1 MNFASI
7 NLNLLVV
14 FDAIMGQRSLTRA
27 GQVLGLSQPAISHAL
42 GQLRHM
48 LDDPLFVRAKGEM
61 RPTARAREIAGPLH
75 AALEQINASLTQ
87 ALPFDPLKH
96 DLCLRIGMTDYTAFT
111 LLGRI
116 VDRVRTISRRCRIQ
130 VRAVTPANFADM
142 LENQDIDLCVAS
154 ASFTDGANE
163 SEVLFYEHWVCARSA
178 GQSVGKDS
186 IALADYL
193 ASDHLVVG
201 EEMTNH
207 VDRLL
212 MQRQL
217 KRRNVVG
224 MPFCLVAPTLAEQT
238 DVMVTL
244 PMRIATGFASGSSV
258 ALYHLPFATRGFPVR
273 LAWSRR
279 HGTEP
284 AIAWLRGLIVE
295 ACKDTTFP
303 REIEEARLGSRI
315 WPSQLPALRP
325 AAPHAGR
332 SRVKEPA

>member
-14 FDAIMGQRSLTRA
+14 FDAIMSQRSLTRA
-27 GQVLGLSQPAISHAL
+27 GQALGLSQPAISHAL

-48 LDDPLFVRAKGEM
+48 LDDPLFVRARGEM

-116 VDRVRTISRRCRIQ
+116 TDRVRSISPRCRIQ
-130 VRAVTPANFADM
+130 VRAVTPATFGDM
-142 LENQDIDLCVAS
+142 LENQDIDLCIAS
-154 ASFTDGANE
+154 AGFSDNVNE
-163 SEVLFYEHWVCARSA
+163 SEVLFFEHWVCARSA
-178 GQSVGKDS
+178 GRSAGEDVIS
-186 IALADYL
+186 LADYL
-193 ASDHLVVG
+193 SADHLVIG
-201 EEMTNH
+201 EEMVNH

-212 MQRQL
+212 AQRQL
-217 KRRNVVG
+217 KRRNVIG

-244 PMRIATGFASGSSV
+244 PMRVATGFASRSSI
-258 ALYHLPFATRGFPVR
+258 ALYHVPFETRGFPVR

-279 HGTEP
+279 HGSDP
-284 AIAWLRGLIVE
+284 AIAWLRGVILEV
-295 ACKDTTFP
+295 CKDTTFA
-303 REIEEARLGSRI
+303 RELEPAQRGSRI
-315 WPSQLPALRP
+315 WPRQVPALQPARP
-325 AAPHAGR
+325 RAGR
-332 SRVKEPA
+332 AKVNAAA